1 MYKPMLALEV
11 SKPFSDDNWIFE
23 IKWDGFRG
31 IAYVNETFSL
41 RSRNGKELKATFP
54 ELQELTYLARNVVV
68 DGEIVITK
76 NGKVDFQALQKR
88 SQVLPSTE
96 VARRA
101 SSTPATYIVFDILEK
116 DGKSLVNLPLIE
128 RKEILSKSVKEGDH
142 VLLSDFIEG
151 RGEDYYCLAVAK
163 GLEGIVAK
171 NKSSIYEQGQRTG
184 AWLKI
189 KNLKSVD
196 CVIFG
201 YTQGEGARESTFGAL
216 VVGLY
221 DKNKNPVFIAK
232 VGTGFTN
239 QMLVSFHES
248 FQGMKIDS
256 APFSVDGTQN
266 ITWVKPT
273 LVCEVIYLEVTS
285 DCRLR
290 APRFHHL
297 RADKLPNECTLD
309 QLVRVQGQTDL

>member
-1 MYKPMLALEV
+1 MLALEV

-101 SSTPATYIVFDILEK
+101 SSTPATYIVFDIWK
-116 DGKSLVNLPLIE
+116 RMASLWLIAVN
-128 RKEILSKSVKEGDH
+128 RAKEILSKSVKEEITFCFQ
-142 VLLSDFIEG
+142 DFIEG
-151 RGEDYYCLAVAK
+151 RGEDYYRLALPW

-171 NKSSIYEQGQRTG
+171 KKSSI
-184 AWLKI
+184 
-189 KNLKSVD
+189 
-196 CVIFG
+196 
-201 YTQGEGARESTFGAL
+201 
-216 VVGLY
+216 
-221 DKNKNPVFIAK
+221 
-232 VGTGFTN
+232 
-239 QMLVSFHES
+239 
-248 FQGMKIDS
+248 
-256 APFSVDGTQN
+256 
-266 ITWVKPT
+266 
-273 LVCEVIYLEVTS
+273 
-285 DCRLR
+285 
-290 APRFHHL
+290 
-297 RADKLPNECTLD
+297 
-309 QLVRVQGQTDL
+309 